1 MMNIGKLDRRIDIE
15 SWTYLANAQ
24 GEKVA
29 TYSVFHSAFAH
40 VQKAGGN
47 EREEGQK
54 ETATNKVKFKI
65 RFFAGI
71 NETMRIVYNSIYY
84 DILEIQELGREGLWI
99 TAERKN

>member
-1 MMNIGKLDRRIDIE
+1 MNLGRLDRRIDIE
-15 SWTYLANAQ
+15 SWTWVANSQ

-29 TYSVFHSAFAH
+29 TYSVFHAAFAH

-65 RFFAGI
+65 QFFDGI
-71 NETMRIVYNSIYY
+71 DETMRILYNSKYY

-99 TAERKN
+99 TANRKK